1 MSIFKPFLTSDI
13 IVSPFQVNKS
23 FTFQGI
29 DGYGY
34 VNYGTTAIYGGIF
47 NSFNDA
53 GIALYVGVN
62 TPTLPFIPSQNTGY
76 VPFTQNNY
84 LIYKSIEQLYY
95 SNYLLSPSGS
105 PAATASF
112 NLDGTITG
120 PQATTNYYNY
130 LTDTLPPNR
139 IFPTGAN
146 DIIGV
151 VSIPSKV
158 FGEYIKLGSFKLE
171 NPTGSI
177 YDDGQGNLLFSSSI
191 YQITDYHVGNII
203 YEHGIAIVNKNLF
216 APIDGYANTSYGT
229 SSILPVA
236 IYGGLFPTFFLS
248 NTVSCSF
255 ESTTTIY
262 ESQYKCTARENEF
275 NFSQNPTIINYED
288 GYDISIYNQG
298 NYYDSYQHY
307 LCYLNQTTP
316 FYATT
321 YNFVTSS
328 YFTPYVTT
336 VGLYNNNY
344 ELLAVAK
351 LSQPL
356 PLSQVTDTTIL
367 VNLDL

>member
-1 MSIFKPFLTSDI
+1 MSVFKPFLTSDTT
-13 IVSPFQVNKS
+13 VSPFQVNKS

-47 NSFNDA
+47 NSLNDA
-53 GIALYVGVN
+53 GVALYVGVN
-62 TPTLPFIPSQNTGY
+62 TPTLPFVPSQNTGY

-95 SNYLLSPSGS
+95 SNYLLNPSGS
-105 PAATASF
+105 QAATASF
-112 NLDGTITG
+112 NIDDTITG

-146 DIIGV
+146 DMIGV

-171 NPTGSI
+171 NTTGSI
-177 YDDGQGNLLFSSSI
+177 YDDGQGNLLLSSSI
-191 YQITDYHVGNII
+191 YQISDYHVGNII
-203 YEHGIAIVNKNLF
+203 YEHGMAIINRNLIS
-216 APIDGYANTSYGT
+216 AIDGYAYTSYGT
-229 SSILPVA
+229 SSALPVA

-248 NTVSCSF
+248 NAVSCSF
-255 ESTTTIY
+255 ESTATIY
-262 ESQYKCTARENEF
+262 ESQYKCTVRENEF
-275 NFSQNPTIINYED
+275 NFSQNPTIINYQE
-288 GYDISIYNQG
+288 GYDISIYNQN
-298 NYYDSYQHY
+298 NYYDSFQQF
-307 LCYLNQTTP
+307 LCYLSQNTP
-316 FYATT
+316 FYSQT
-321 YNFVTSS
+321 YSFVTSS
-328 YFTPYVTT
+328 YFSPYVTT

>member
-1 MSIFKPFLTSDI
+1 MSVFKSFLTSDT
-13 IVSPFQVNKS
+13 IVSPLQVNKS

-47 NSFNDA
+47 NSLNDA
-53 GIALYVGVN
+53 GVALYVGVN
-62 TPTLPFIPSQNTGY
+62 TPTLPFVPSQNTGY

-84 LIYKSIEQLYY
+84 LVYKSIEQLYY
-95 SNYLLSPSGS
+95 SNYLLNPTLS
-105 PAATASF
+105 PASTASF
-112 NLDGTITG
+112 NIDGTITG

-146 DIIGV
+146 DMIGV

-158 FGEYIKLGSFKLE
+158 FGEYIKLGSFRLE

-177 YDDGQGNLLFSSSI
+177 YDDGQGNLLLSSSI
-191 YQITDYHVGNII
+191 YQISDYHVGNII
-203 YEHGIAIVNKNLF
+203 YEHGIAIVNKNLIS
-216 APIDGYANTSYGT
+216 AIDGYSYVSYGT
-229 SSILPVA
+229 SSVLPVG

-262 ESQYKCTARENEF
+262 EAQYKCTARENEF
-275 NFSQNPTIINYED
+275 NFSQNSTIIDYQN
-288 GYDISIYNQG
+288 GYDISVYNQG
-298 NYYDSYQHY
+298 NYYDSFQDF
-307 LCYLNQTTP
+307 LCYLSQNVP
-316 FYATT
+316 FYSQT
-321 YNFVTSS
+321 YGFTTSS
-328 YFTPYVTT
+328 YFSPYVTT

>member
-1 MSIFKPFLTSDI
+1 MSIFKPFLTSDV

-53 GIALYVGVN
+53 GIALYVGIN

-95 SNYLLSPSGS
+95 SNYLTSPSGS

-146 DIIGV
+146 DMIGV

-158 FGEYIKLGSFKLE
+158 FGEYIKLGTVNIS
-171 NPTGSI
+171 T
-177 YDDGQGNLLFSSSI
+177 SSSFI
-191 YQITDYHVGNII
+191 
-203 YEHGIAIVNKNLF
+203 
-216 APIDGYANTSYGT
+216 
-229 SSILPVA
+229 
-236 IYGGLFPTFFLS
+236 
-248 NTVSCSF
+248 
-255 ESTTTIY
+255 
-262 ESQYKCTARENEF
+262 
-275 NFSQNPTIINYED
+275 
-288 GYDISIYNQG
+288 
-298 NYYDSYQHY
+298 
-307 LCYLNQTTP
+307 
-316 FYATT
+316 
-321 YNFVTSS
+321 
-328 YFTPYVTT
+328 
-336 VGLYNNNY
+336 
-344 ELLAVAK
+344 
-351 LSQPL
+351 
-356 PLSQVTDTTIL
+356 
-367 VNLDL
+367 

>member
-1 MSIFKPFLTSDI
+1 MSVFKPFLTSDI
-13 IVSPFQVNKS
+13 TVSPFPVNKS

-47 NSFNDA
+47 NSLNDA

-62 TPTLPFIPSQNTGY
+62 TSTLPSTPPQNTGY
-76 VPFTQNNY
+76 IPFTQNNY
-84 LIYKSIEQLYY
+84 LVYKSIEQLYY
-95 SNYLLSPSGS
+95 SNYLLNPSGS
-105 PAATASF
+105 QAATASF

-120 PQATTNYYNY
+120 LQATTNYYNY
-130 LTDTLPPNR
+130 LTNTLPPNR
-139 IFPTGAN
+139 KFPTGSNAM
-146 DIIGV
+146 IGI

-171 NPTGSI
+171 NHSRSI

-191 YQITDYHVGNII
+191 YQVSDYHIGNII
-203 YEHGIAIVNKNLF
+203 YEHGIAIVIKDSF
-216 APIDGYANTSYGT
+216 YPIDGYAYSSYGT
-229 SSILPVA
+229 SSLFPAA
-236 IYGGLFPTFFLS
+236 IYGGLFATFFLS
-248 NTVSCSF
+248 NTISCSF

-262 ESQYKCTARENEF
+262 ESQYKCTSRENEF
-275 NFSQNPTIINYED
+275 NSSQNRTLIDYNT
-288 GYDISIYNQG
+288 GYDISVYNQG
-298 NYYDSYQHY
+298 NYYDSFQQF
-307 LCYLNQTTP
+307 LCHLNQTTP
-316 FYATT
+316 FYSTT
-321 YNFVTSS
+321 YNFVTGS
-328 YFTPYVTT
+328 YFAPYVTT

-356 PLSQVTDTTIL
+356 PLSQITDTTIL

>member
-1 MSIFKPFLTSDI
+1 MSVFKPFLTSDI
-13 IVSPFQVNKS
+13 TVSPFPVNKS

-47 NSFNDA
+47 NSLNDA
-53 GIALYVGVN
+53 GVALYVGVN
-62 TPTLPFIPSQNTGY
+62 TPTLPFVPSQNTGY
-76 VPFTQNNY
+76 IPFTQNNY

-95 SNYLLSPSGS
+95 SNYLLNPSAS
-105 PAATASF
+105 QAATASF
-112 NLDGTITG
+112 NIDGTITG

-139 IFPTGAN
+139 IFPTGSN
-146 DIIGV
+146 DVIGV

-177 YDDGQGNLLFSSSI
+177 YDDGQGNLLLSSSL
-191 YQITDYHVGNII
+191 YQISDYHVGNII
-203 YEHGIAIVNKNLF
+203 YEHGMAIINRNLISD
-216 APIDGYANTSYGT
+216 IDGYAYTSYGT
-229 SSILPVA
+229 SSISPVA

-262 ESQYKCTARENEF
+262 ESQYKCTSRENEF
-275 NFSQNPTIINYED
+275 NSSQNRTLIDYND

-298 NYYDSYQHY
+298 NYYDSFQHF

-316 FYATT
+316 FYSKT
-321 YNFVTSS
+321 YNFVTGS
-328 YFTPYVTT
+328 YFSPYVTT

-367 VNLDL
+367 INLDL